1 MNLSAVISEVNFVG
15 GNTKEWWVDTGATC
29 HVCSERKMFSTYNP
43 LGNGEKIFMGNSST
57 SKIERNGS
65 VVLKM
70 ITGKYLTL
78 KDVLHVLDIQKNLVS
93 RTLYLAYC
101 WARMVSSWFLSLIN
115 FHFLRVECMCAKDI
129 WVMVCLRWM

>member
-1 MNLSAVISEVNFVG
+1 M
-15 GNTKEWWVDTGATC
+15 DTGATC

-101 WARMVSSWFLSLIN
+101 
-115 FHFLRVECMCAKDI
+115 
-129 WVMVCLRWM
+129 

>member
-1 MNLSAVISEVNFVG
+1 
-15 GNTKEWWVDTGATC
+15 
-29 HVCSERKMFSTYNP
+29 MFSTYNP

-78 KDVLHVLDIQKNLVS
+78 KDVLHVLDIQKNPVFGSLLSKNGFKLVFES
-93 RTLYLAYC
+93 NK
-101 WARMVSSWFLSLIN
+101 FSL
-115 FHFLRVECMCAKDI
+115 FKSGMYMGKG
-129 WVMVCLRWM
+129 